1 MAGAE
6 VAVLILRVTVIIEG
20 EFRVWSAA
28 GVGGAEGRSGGLQGC
43 LRCRKKKITR
53 RKMFKAVHSC
63 FMLFIPVSAM
73 NRQIK

>member
-1 MAGAE
+1 M
-6 VAVLILRVTVIIEG
+6 RVTFIIEG
-20 EFRVWSAA
+20 EFRIWCAG
-28 GVGGAEGRSGGLQGC
+28 GVGGRNVDPVGYRVVCGAG
-43 LRCRKKKITR
+43 RKKIAR